1 MKKLSKKN
9 QKIIHDVK
17 DSISVDL
24 SVMQDFADEG
34 RYQMVRHSQNDIKA
48 KLNGIAC
55 YLIHSDNKN
64 WSSLKDAFHEIE
76 SMGEL
81 GLDYYFEV
89 LESDRFI
96 SEADYEKYFA
106 KA

>member
-24 SVMQDFADEG
+24 SVLQDFADEG
-34 RYQMVRHSQNDIKA
+34 RYQMVRHSQEDIKA
-48 KLNGIAC
+48 KLHGIAC

-76 SMGEL
+76 SIGEL
-81 GLDYYFEV
+81 SLDFYFEV
-89 LESDRFI
+89 LESDRYI
-96 SEADYEKYFA
+96 SEADYKKYVA

>member
-34 RYQMVRHSQNDIKA
+34 RYEMVRHSQNDIKA
-48 KLNGIAC
+48 KLHGISC
-55 YLIHSDNKN
+55 YLIYSENKN

-76 SMGEL
+76 SIGEL
-81 GLDYYFEV
+81 SLDYYFEV
-89 LESDRFI
+89 LESDRYI
-96 SEADYEKYFA
+96 SEADYKKYVA